1 MDLAEFDR
9 RPIVIAIAGPNG
21 AGKTTFFHSYLASAG
36 LRFVCADI
44 LADELELQAYEAA
57 RLADNLR
64 RALVARQ
71 ESFVFETVF
80 SDPVG
85 DKIAFLEE
93 AVLLGYEVVLC
104 YIGLS
109 SPEESV
115 DRVSLRASQGGH
127 DVPLEKLRSRYPR
140 TLANLRAAILRL
152 PRVIVYDNRDLSDPF
167 RIIADFKHGK
177 LDRARDPVPEWLR
190 SVIP

>member
-1 MDLAEFDR
+1 MDFAEFNR
-9 RPIVIAIAGPNG
+9 RPIVIALAGPNG
-21 AGKTTFFHSYLASAG
+21 AGKTTFFHSHLALAG
-36 LRFVCADI
+36 LRFVCADV
-44 LADELELQAYEAA
+44 LADELNLQAYEAA
-57 RLADNLR
+57 RLADSLR
-64 RALVARQ
+64 RALIARQ

-115 DRVSLRASQGGH
+115 DRVSMRVSQGGH
-127 DVPLEKLRSRYPR
+127 EVPLEELLSRYPR
-140 TLANLRAAILRL
+140 TLANLRAAISRL
-152 PRVIVYDNRDLSDPF
+152 PRAIIYDNSDLSDPF
-167 RIIADFKHGK
+167 RLTADFKHGK
-177 LDRARDPVPEWLR
+177 LDCIQEPIPEWLR
-190 SVIP
+190 SVIS